1 MRSSVHC
8 LPTGMLASLFL
19 APDRVTVRAD
29 VLYARAVELQD
40 GCSVHWVSWRI
51 RRLSTQDGHAL
62 WSACAQ
68 ATPRDTGPALAL
80 RVLGGQGE
88 LSAHQFKGLASALGI
103 WAALRKPP
111 MLDKAALFTQQLCGG
126 RLVERLP
133 EVLEHDNHFGLSVR
147 AAAAGRHVG
156 P

>member
-1 MRSSVHC
+1 
-8 LPTGMLASLFL
+8 MLASLTL
-19 APDRVTVRAD
+19 APDRLTVRAE

-40 GCSVHWVSWRI
+40 GRSAHWVSWQI
-51 RRLSTQDGHAL
+51 RRLSTQDGHAV
-62 WSACAQ
+62 WSARAL
-68 ATPRDTGPALAL
+68 APPGHPGAPLAL

-111 MLDKAALFTQQLCGG
+111 MLHQAVLFQQQRTAALLGT
-126 RLVERLP
+126 RLAEL
-133 EVLEHDNHFGLSVR
+133 LEHDNHFGLSVR
-147 AAAAGRHVG
+147 AAAAGGQVG